1 MRVVGYIRETGSP
14 ADGESAFAQHEELR
28 RHASVEGH
36 QLVAVCSDARDAG
49 PERDREGY
57 RSLLGVIAAGSV
69 DGVLVPG
76 LDTLSSDA
84 IVQEIMLWDL
94 RSRGVT
100 VVSTRRDDAEILATG
115 AAAPSRLFIREVLT
129 RVAEHGTLVSSTRPS
144 PPPGAGRD
152 EGSDDVV
159 VHLIRPGRAT
169 ADPDSSSGSAAAG
182 SAEG

>member
-49 PERDREGY
+49 PDREGY

-100 VVSTRRDDAEILATG
+100 VASTRADDAEILATK
-115 AAAPSRLFIREVLT
+115 ATAPSRIFIREVLT
-129 RVAEHGTLVSSTRPS
+129 RVAEHGALVTSARPT
-144 PPPGAGRD
+144 PPPGGGAGTD
-152 EGSDDVV
+152 ADDVV
-159 VHLIRPGRAT
+159 VHLIRPERAT
-169 ADPDSSSGSAAAG
+169 ADPDDSSESAAAG